1 VNLDRSQGYGARGS
15 DHGLTLDDFG
25 RVVKRYWWVILLV
38 VVVATAAAF
47 VFSAAQP
54 VRYKADAR
62 LLYVAAFT
70 DSTQLGLEVS
80 GVNVTITNPDVQA
93 RAAAR
98 FGRPLPKAA
107 DYTISAAPVAVTAE
121 GELTAPLTLTRMVAV
136 TAESDNAALAA
147 ELANAYAVTFVS
159 YRTEAARANAR
170 AEIKAIRAQLA
181 AFEQPQA
188 QTSAG
193 VDYLTSVY
201 VTLTQQLAEFELAA
215 VKGNGGYIL
224 QAEAVPPAE
233 PFSPRPVRSA
243 ILGFGVG
250 LFVAIILVFLLYRY
264 GARVD
269 GEREV
274 VSLLR
279 LPILGR
285 LSRSRDERAQTG
297 RLVSLAA
304 PTGNAAEAYR
314 RLRAGLSAVL
324 VSDDVKTLLF
334 ASARDGE
341 GTSAALANVAVALA
355 RTGRR
360 VVVIDADLRS
370 PSLHRHFDL
379 PNDEGVTSI
388 VTGRMSVSTAL
399 HPVDVAIDG
408 ESVSGPVA
416 AAMEGPLATLNVLT
430 SGPNVLDPGELVAGQ
445 AMAEIVAELK
455 GGTDIVL
462 VDSPGLLDAAD
473 ASALASVVDGL
484 IFIVDTRAT
493 SRPALRE
500 CREYLDLVPCRQLG
514 VVIMQESRRYSRRGR
529 RRANQVPA
537 VATET
542 SESAATTVSV
552 SPGA

>member
-1 VNLDRSQGYGARGS
+1 MNLDRSQGYGARGS

-93 RAAAR
+93 SAAAR

-107 DYTISAAPVAVTAE
+107 DYTISAVPAAMTAK
-121 GELTAPLTLTRMVAV
+121 GELTAPLTSTRMVAV

-304 PTGNAAEAYR
+304 PTSSAAEAYR
-314 RLRAGLSAVL
+314 RLRASLPAVL
-324 VSDDVKTLLF
+324 ASDGVKTLLF
-334 ASARDGE
+334 ASACDGE

-370 PSLHRHFDL
+370 PSLHRYFGL
-379 PNDEGVTSI
+379 PNEEGVTSV
-388 VTGRMSVSTAL
+388 VTGRMNLGAAL
-399 HPVDVAIDG
+399 HPVDVALDR
-408 ESVSGPVA
+408 ESASGPVGA
-416 AAMEGPLATLNVLT
+416 ATEDPVAILNVLT
-430 SGPNVLDPGELVAGQ
+430 SGPSVLDPGELVAGQ
-445 AMAEIVAELK
+445 AMGDLVAEASGSADL
-455 GGTDIVL
+455 VL
-462 VDSPGLLDAAD
+462 IDSPGLLDAAD
-473 ASALASVVDGL
+473 AVSLASVVDGL
-484 IFIVDTRAT
+484 IFIVDTRVAN
-493 SRPALRE
+493 RPALQE
-500 CREYLDLVPCRQLG
+500 CKEYLDLVPCRQLG
-514 VVIMQESRRYSRRGR
+514 VVIMQESRRHARRGR
-529 RRANQVPA
+529 GRAKQAPA
-537 VATET
+537 VMPEAT
-542 SESAATTVSV
+542 ESAAQTVGV
-552 SPGA
+552 SPGG